1 MNFFIRNKALSDP
14 AIIIPN
20 CLQSLLERI
29 SVDFDREEYNWK
41 KPWGVKRFE
50 SIVLAKF
57 IMDYSFEGVFS
68 NNLSENE
75 KISYY
80 SLSNAAFSSIFN
92 EEFAEIGMN
101 YDDMQDVINNKIQ
114 DYYNAR
120 KENDQAHEC
129 YYQIFM
135 HIIGGNSRIDLE
147 KELKRKESG
156 LELMYGN
163 DDFSS
168 MIPQYKNTIKVL
180 KEKIIGFDLAE
191 IMIPHM
197 IRTARQKLRNINLK
211 KIKSLSKKIAKE
223 SV

>member
-120 KENDQAHEC
+120 KENDQAH
-129 YYQIFM
+129 
-135 HIIGGNSRIDLE
+135 
-147 KELKRKESG
+147 
-156 LELMYGN
+156 
-163 DDFSS
+163 
-168 MIPQYKNTIKVL
+168 
-180 KEKIIGFDLAE
+180 
-191 IMIPHM
+191 
-197 IRTARQKLRNINLK
+197 
-211 KIKSLSKKIAKE
+211 
-223 SV
+223 